1 MKGPLL
7 MESVDFGLFNTAEDF
22 RQGATSMK
30 SVTRFVGLDYHQE
43 SVQVCVIDD
52 AGKMLANR
60 SVENRWQAIV
70 AVLEDTLGEGDEA
83 VIVKASIES
92 CSGAAHLAEEL
103 IERAGWAVTLAHPGL
118 VNRMKQNPD
127 KSDKTDAFVLADLMR
142 LGYLPRVWLAPEEIR
157 QLRSLVRFRAQKVKQ
172 QTQVKLRLRA
182 LLREH
187 RLRAPEGMHAWTKAW
202 FQWLK
207 SLDLD
212 ETSAYLRGEYLAELA
227 QLQEKIRE
235 VEKRLHKQTSGDAV
249 VARLLT
255 IEGIGPVTAITMRAE
270 IARFERFDS
279 GKQLARYCGVTPRNA
294 SSGQKQADAGLIK
307 AGNPGLRIV
316 LVQAAQRLMN
326 FSPHWQAFSARLKK
340 KGKPHNV
347 IVAAVANRWLRW
359 LYHQMQP
366 EQLIVC

>member
-1 MKGPLL
+1 M
-7 MESVDFGLFNTAEDF
+7 
-22 RQGATSMK
+22 Q

-43 SVQVCVIDD
+43 SVQVCVLDET
-52 AGKMLANR
+52 GKVLANR
-60 SVENRWQAIV
+60 RVENRWQDMA
-70 AVLEDTLGEGDEA
+70 AVLEDTLSGREES

-127 KSDKTDAFVLADLMR
+127 KSDKTDAFILADLMR

-182 LLREH
+182 ILREH
-187 RLRAPEGMHAWTKAW
+187 RLRAPEGMHAWTRAW
-202 FQWLK
+202 LRWLK

-212 ETSAYLRGEYLAELA
+212 PTSAFLRDEYLAELS

-235 VEKRLHKQTSGDAV
+235 VERRLFQQTSGDAV
-249 VARLLT
+249 VARLLA
-255 IEGIGPVTAITMRAE
+255 IDGIGPVTAITMRAE

-294 SSGQKQADAGLIK
+294 SSGQKQADAGLVK

-326 FSPHWQAFSARLKK
+326 FNPHWKAFAVRLKK

-347 IVAAVANRWLRW
+347 IVAAVANRWLRR

-366 EQLIVC
+366 EQLIAC

>member
-1 MKGPLL
+1 
-7 MESVDFGLFNTAEDF
+7 
-22 RQGATSMK
+22 MK

-43 SVQVCVIDD
+43 SVQVCVMDE
-52 AGKMLANR
+52 AGKVLANR
-60 SVENRWQAIV
+60 SVENRWQDMA
-70 AVLEDTLGEGDEA
+70 AVLEDTLCGREEA
-83 VIVKASIES
+83 VMVKASIES

-127 KSDKTDAFVLADLMR
+127 KSDKTDAFVLADLLR

-182 LLREH
+182 ILREH

-202 FQWLK
+202 LQWLK
-207 SLDLD
+207 SLVLD
-212 ETSAYLRGEYLAELA
+212 ETSAFLRDEYLDELSR
-227 QLQEKIRE
+227 LQQKIRE
-235 VEKRLHKQTSGDAV
+235 VERRLLKQTADDAV
-249 VARLLT
+249 VAKLLS
-255 IEGIGPVTAITMRAE
+255 IDGIGPMTAITMRAE

-279 GKQLARYCGVTPRNA
+279 GKQLCRYCGVTPRNA

-307 AGNPGLRIV
+307 AGNDGLRIV
-316 LVQAAQRLMN
+316 LVQAAHRLMN
-326 FSPHWQAFSARLKK
+326 FSPHWRTFAARLKK
-340 KGKPHNV
+340 NGKPHNV
-347 IVAAVANRWLRW
+347 IVAAVANRWLRR

-366 EQLIVC
+366 EQLLAP